1 MKSKKEPVGGGT
13 VEELPAPVDADGGGC
28 GGELEEVGGR
38 DAVVGLVGE
47 GLGGEGS
54 REDV

>member
-28 GGELEEVGGR
+28 GGELEEVGG
-38 DAVVGLVGE
+38 E
-47 GLGGEGS
+47 GCRGGTG
-54 REDV
+54 RGGARR